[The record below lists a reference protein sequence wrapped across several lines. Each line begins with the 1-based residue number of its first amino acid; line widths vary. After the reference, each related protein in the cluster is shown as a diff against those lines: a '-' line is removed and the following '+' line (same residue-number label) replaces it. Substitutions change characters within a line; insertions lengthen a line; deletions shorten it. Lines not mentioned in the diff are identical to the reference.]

1 MHFDRVFDRS
11 NRITWLTSSP
21 HLPLLY
27 CDPCPNFESVE
38 AMDEKTPDQPI
49 GNASDAISD
58 TTPNGGIEVE
68 RKRNYDKVVENP
80 VITREYSLSLFSYNA
95 VNVNVKSR

>member
-1 MHFDRVFDRS
+1 
-11 NRITWLTSSP
+11 
-21 HLPLLY
+21 
-27 CDPCPNFESVE
+27 
-38 AMDEKTPDQPI
+38 MDEKTPDQPI